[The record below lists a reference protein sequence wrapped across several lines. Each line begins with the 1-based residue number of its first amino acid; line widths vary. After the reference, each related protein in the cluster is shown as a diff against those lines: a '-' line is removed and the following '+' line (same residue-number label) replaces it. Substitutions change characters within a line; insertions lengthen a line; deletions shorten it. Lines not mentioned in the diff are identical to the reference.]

1 MFTLFDIAISIMIQ
15 TTQTQIYEFE
25 YDNNIYSIE
34 CTFQDIPDQTI
45 TTIDGITINV
55 SDLI

>member
-1 MFTLFDIAISIMIQ
+1 MFTLFDLAMSIMIQ
-15 TTQTQIYEFE
+15 TTQTQIYDFE

-45 TTIDGITINV
+45 ITNDGITINI